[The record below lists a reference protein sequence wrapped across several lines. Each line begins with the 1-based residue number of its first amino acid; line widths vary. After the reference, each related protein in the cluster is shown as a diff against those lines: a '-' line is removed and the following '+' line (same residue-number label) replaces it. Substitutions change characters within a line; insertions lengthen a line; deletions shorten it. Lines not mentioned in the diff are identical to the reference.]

1 MAKSP
6 PKYKRRGEEVTQKG
20 KIATKTLRMGC
31 NSPISLPMSLTVT
44 SRIVMVKIV
53 EFYPIVPSQNKNG
66 QERLMKSFYS
76 NIVCIQ

>member
-31 NSPISLPMSLTVT
+31 NSPMSLTVT
-44 SRIVMVKIV
+44 SRIVTVKFV
-53 EFYPIVPSQNKNG
+53 EFHPIVASQTKNG
-66 QERLMKSFYS
+66 QERLMKSFYR
-76 NIVCIQ
+76 NIICIQ